1 MRRSILKAL
10 LLARVS
16 RVAETVGML
25 IATCVVPN
33 LLLAQVNQARLSGTV
48 ADQSGGVIAGA
59 TVTITDV
66 QKNVSRTLTADS
78 AGEYVAPNLDPSRYR
93 LRVEYKGFKTFTRE
107 NIQLGVGQ
115 DARADV
121 TMEPG
126 EQTQAVTVTE
136 ALPLVETTTATLTG
150 TLSTQTINDLPL
162 NGRNYIDLLT
172 LRPGYVNAPG
182 AGATK
187 QTAMGMRELDNFYVV
202 DGINNYD
209 WATGQ
214 EIINGYTL
222 AGDAATILPVDAI
235 QEVNTEQLPKAEFG
249 WKPGMQVNIG
259 LKSGTNDFH
268 GSAYAFGRDGA
279 WDAKNFFQPTD
290 LPKPPLSVEQYGATA
305 GGPLIKDKAFWFV
318 GFEAQNLNVGGT
330 SIINSPVDAP
340 ITPTADPS
348 LSIVDACNAVGR
360 ANVTPLSAQLAGL
373 PAGSCTPSPATASF
387 ENLFPTNL
395 GTEVPGSPQQ
405 VVPSGLFSLS
415 SSNATYSGLA
425 KVDYHLNEKN
435 TLSGMFFIGQDYGTW
450 VDNPGAITAPWSE
463 TNLPFRN
470 RVGTGAWTW
479 TPNSKWVNEA
489 KVGYTHVYA
498 PDLSAD
504 RTVNP
509 ASPWGLSNGIP
520 TGYGINT
527 GVTNSTFYGLPLIY
541 ISGFT
546 NLGGG
551 NWPRFVGP
559 NSYTEFL
566 DQASYLRGK
575 HAFKFG
581 GEVNLVGSTGGDVHS
596 LKGRI
601 NFRPDDP
608 SIGTNTALENFLL
621 GNVGNGS
628 TIFVGDP
635 VRHVHNQ
642 DYALFVQDDYRVLP
656 RLTLNLGLRYE
667 LQTVIT
673 EQNNLLGNFDPNAS
687 TGFVQVGKGEA
698 SAYNGDH
705 NNFSPRVGFAWD
717 VQGNGK
723 TVIRGSGS
731 ILHEFVQ
738 LAGFMSTGG
747 GLGTVPTGAQ
757 LFVGTTQIQNI
768 GTISGAEVTPTPSGP
783 NSLSTAWQSNGATP
797 IFANAGQLQCTDS
810 APCSIPAFARN
821 LETPY
826 FETWSLDVQR
836 MLTNNLSLEVG
847 YLGNHGVKLFGL
859 VDVNA
864 PPLGSGGTPTPYGSK
879 FPYLANINQMSNLF
893 RSHYN
898 AMQVVLTQRASH
910 GLSFTA
916 TYVYSHATDDN
927 SSNDVCCIPLNNANP
942 DLQYGNSDYDL
953 RHHFTV
959 DVTYTLPGRK
969 SPGQILEGWE
979 IAGIATLQTGMPW
992 GVEDFSNDFS
1002 GTGEVNNPYTYGEE
1016 WNFYGKPKDFQANPN
1031 GIPFFQPGTPPPG
1044 DPAGPTDPAF
1054 AINNPVCTA
1063 HAGAP
1068 SSLTYAS
1075 MFNIG
1080 CYVSGS
1086 SALLPPAPGTFGNVG
1101 RNKFSNPPFKV
1112 VDFSVFKN
1120 WKFKERLTAQFRAEF
1135 FNVFNHP
1142 VFGGVDAGHLA
1153 ANDPSV
1159 QSNSFGASNA
1169 TADVAAGDPVMGSGS
1184 NRDIQLGLKLSW

>member
-1 MRRSILKAL
+1 MKCTYVQASFARLTRLGVFVSAIVALCVLPGIL
-10 LLARVS
+10 R
-16 RVAETVGML
+16 
-25 IATCVVPN
+25 
-33 LLLAQVNQARLSGTV
+33 AQVNQARLIGTV
-48 ADQSGGVIAGA
+48 TDQSGGVIAGA
-59 TVTITDV
+59 TVIVTDV
-66 QKNVSRTLTADS
+66 QKNVSRTLTTDS
-78 AGEYVAPNLDPSRYR
+78 AGEYVAPNLDPDMYT
-93 LRVEYKGFKTFTRE
+93 LRVEAKGFRTFTRE
-107 NIQLGVGQ
+107 GMQLGVGQ

-121 TMEPG
+121 TLQTG
-126 EQTQAVTVTE
+126 EQTQTITVTE
-136 ALPLVETTTATLTG
+136 ALPLVETTTATLTAS
-150 TLSTQTINDLPL
+150 LSTQTINDLPL

-187 QTAMGMRELDNFYVV
+187 QTAMGMRELDNFYLV

-235 QEVNTEQLPKAEFG
+235 QEVDTEQLPKAEFG

-290 LPKPPLSVEQYGATA
+290 LPKPALAVEQYGATA

-330 SIINSPVDAP
+330 SIISSPVDAS
-340 ITPTADPS
+340 IGDPS
-348 LSIVDACNAVGR
+348 LSLVDACNAVGR

-373 PAGSCTPSPATASF
+373 PAGSCTPSPASASF

-395 GTEVPGSPQQ
+395 GTEITGSPQQ

-415 SSNATYSGLA
+415 SSNSTYSGLA
-425 KVDYHLNEKN
+425 KVDYHLNQKN

-470 RVGTGAWTW
+470 RIGTGAWTW
-479 TPNSKWVNEA
+479 TPNSNLVNEA

-504 RTVNP
+504 RNANP

-527 GVTNSTFYGLPLIY
+527 GVTNPTFFGLPLIY

-566 DQASYLRGK
+566 DQVSYLRGK
-575 HAFKFG
+575 HVLKFG

-601 NFRPDDP
+601 NFRPDDA
-608 SIGTNTALENFLL
+608 SVGTNTALENFLL
-621 GNVGNGS
+621 GNAGNGS
-628 TIFVGDP
+628 AIFVGDP

-698 SAYNGDH
+698 SAYSGDH

-738 LAGFMSTGG
+738 LAGFMSSGG

-783 NSLSTAWQSNGATP
+783 NSLSSAWQSNGATP
-797 IFANAGQLQCTDS
+797 IFANASQLQCSDS
-810 APCSIPAFARN
+810 AQCAIPAFARN

-826 FETWSLDVQR
+826 FENWSLDVQR
-836 MLTNNLSLEVG
+836 TLTNNLSLEVG

-864 PPLGSGGTPTPYGSK
+864 PPLGSGGTPTPYGTK
-879 FPYLANINQMSNLF
+879 FPYLSYINQMSNLF

-910 GLSFTA
+910 GLAFTA

-942 DLQYGNSDYDL
+942 DSQYGNSDYDL

-979 IAGIATLQTGMPW
+979 IAGIVTLQTGMPW

-1031 GIPFFQPGTPPPG
+1031 GIPFFQPGTPSPG

-1063 HAGAP
+1063 HSGAP
-1068 SSLTYAS
+1068 GSPTYIS
-1075 MFNIG
+1075 MFNNG

-1086 SALLPPAPGTFGNVG
+1086 SALLPPAAGTFGNVG
-1101 RNKFSNPPFKV
+1101 RNNFSNPPFKV

-1120 WKFKERLTAQFRAEF
+1120 WKFKERFTAQFRAEF
-1135 FNVFNHP
+1135 FNIFNHP

-1153 ANDPSV
+1153 NNDPSV
-1159 QSNSFGASNA
+1159 GSNTFGASNA

-1184 NRDIQLGLKLSW
+1184 NRDIQLGLKLTF

>member
-1 MRRSILKAL
+1 MRRSILML
-10 LLARVS
+10 
-16 RVAETVGML
+16 VAGAFTVAQTVGML
-25 IATCVVPN
+25 VATCVFPGV
-33 LLLAQVNQARLSGTV
+33 LVAQVNQARLSGNVT
-48 ADQSGGVIAGA
+48 DQSGGVLAGA

-66 QKNVSRTLTADS
+66 QKNVSRTLATDS
-78 AGEYVAPNLDPSRYR
+78 AGEYVAPNLDPSAYK
-93 LRVEYKGFKTFTRE
+93 LRVEYRGFKTYTRE

-121 TMEPG
+121 TLQPG
-126 EQTQAVTVTE
+126 EQAQTVTVSE
-136 ALPLVETTTATLTG
+136 ELPLVETTTATLTG

-162 NGRNYIDLLT
+162 NGRNYIDLLS

-187 QTAMGMRELDNFYVV
+187 QTAMGMRELDNFYLV

-235 QEVNTEQLPKAEFG
+235 QEVDTEQLPKAEFG

-259 LKSGTNDFH
+259 LKSGTNGFH

-318 GFEAQNLNVGGT
+318 GFEAQNLYVGGT
-330 SIINSPVDAP
+330 SFISSPVDVP
-340 ITPTADPS
+340 VGDPS
-348 LSIVDACNAVGR
+348 LSLVDACNAVGR
-360 ANVTPLSAQLAGL
+360 ANVTALSARLAGL

-387 ENLFPTNL
+387 ENLFPTNP
-395 GTEVPGSPQQ
+395 GTQVPGSPQE
-405 VVPSGLFSLS
+405 VVPTGLFGLY
-415 SSNATYSGLA
+415 SSNSTYSGLA

-435 TLSGMFFIGQDYGTW
+435 TLSGMFFIGQDYGQW
-450 VDNPGAITAPWSE
+450 VDNPAAITAPWSE

-470 RVGTGAWTW
+470 RIGTGAWTW
-479 TPNSKWVNEA
+479 TPNAQWVNEA

-504 RTVNP
+504 RNANP
-509 ASPWGLSNGIP
+509 VSPWGLSNGIP

-527 GVTNSTFYGLPLIY
+527 GVTNSTFYGLPLIF
-541 ISGFT
+541 IQGFT

-566 DQASYLRGK
+566 DHVSYLRGK

-581 GEVNLVGSTGGDVHS
+581 GEVNRVASTGGDVHS

-601 NFRPDDP
+601 NFR
-608 SIGTNTALENFLL
+608 SSNNGAVTSLENFLL
-621 GNVGNGS
+621 GNAGDGS
-628 TIFVGDP
+628 AIFVGDP

-642 DYALFVQDDYRVLP
+642 DYALFAQDDYRVLP
-656 RLTLNLGLRYE
+656 RLTVNLGLRYE
-667 LQTVIT
+667 LQTVIS
-673 EQNNLLGNFDPNAS
+673 EENNLLGNFDPNAP
-687 TGFVQVGKGEA
+687 TGFVQVGRGEA

-705 NNFSPRVGFAWD
+705 NNFSPRLGFAWD

-747 GLGTVPTGAQ
+747 GLGTVPTGA
-757 LFVGTTQIQNI
+757 LLSVGGVPIQNI
-768 GTISGAEVTPTPSGP
+768 GTISGAEVNPSTS
-783 NSLSTAWQSNGATP
+783 SLSAGWQSNGATP
-797 IFANAGQLQCTDS
+797 IFAGAGQLTCSDS
-810 APCSIPAFARN
+810 APCSIPAFAQN

-826 FETWSLDVQR
+826 FENWSLDVQR
-836 MLTNNLSLEVG
+836 TLTNNLSLEVG

-859 VDVNA
+859 ADVNA
-864 PPLGSGGTPTPYGSK
+864 PPQGSGGTPLPFGTQ
-879 FPYLANINQMSNLF
+879 FPYLAYINQMSNLF

-953 RHHFTV
+953 RHHFTL
-959 DVTYTLPGRK
+959 DVTYAIPGRK
-969 SPGQILEGWE
+969 SPGQVLEGWE

-992 GVEDFSNDFS
+992 GVEDLSNDFS

-1016 WNFYGKPKDFQANPN
+1016 WNFFGNPKDFQANPN
-1031 GIPFFQPGTPPPG
+1031 GIPFFGGPVF
-1044 DPAGPTDPAF
+1044 PAQ
-1054 AINNPVCTA
+1054 CTA
-1063 HAGAP
+1063 HAAMAD
-1068 SSLTYAS
+1068 LNT
-1075 MFNIG
+1075 FG
-1080 CYVSGS
+1080 CYMQGS
-1086 SALLPPAPGTFGNVG
+1086 SVLVPPAAGTFGNVG
-1101 RNKFSNPPFKV
+1101 RNNFFNPPFKV
-1112 VDFSVFKN
+1112 VDFSVFKT
-1120 WKFKERLTAQFRAEF
+1120 WKFKERLNAQFRAEF

-1153 ANDPSV
+1153 NNDPSV
-1159 QSNSFGASNA
+1159 GSNTFGASNA

-1184 NRDIQLGLKLSW
+1184 NRDIQLGLKLTW

>member
-1 MRRSILKAL
+1 MTRSVLKAL
-10 LLARVS
+10 LSGRVF
-16 RVAETVGML
+16 RVAEAFGML
-25 IATCVVPN
+25 IAMCVVPN

-66 QKNVSRTLTADS
+66 QKNVSRTLIADS
-78 AGEYVAPNLDPSRYR
+78 AGEYVAPNLDPSTYR
-93 LRVEYKGFKTFTRE
+93 LHVEYRGFKTFTRE

-121 TMEPG
+121 TLEPG
-126 EQTQAVTVTE
+126 EQSQSVTVTE
-136 ALPLVETTTATLTG
+136 ALPLVETTTATLTAS
-150 TLSTQTINDLPL
+150 LSTQTINDLPL

-187 QTAMGMRELDNFYVV
+187 QTAMGMRELDNFYLV

-235 QEVNTEQLPKAEFG
+235 QEVDTEQLPKAEFG
-249 WKPGMQVNIG
+249 WKPGMQVNLG

-290 LPKPPLSVEQYGATA
+290 LPKPDLSVEQYGATA

-330 SIINSPVDAP
+330 SIISSPVDAS
-340 ITPTADPS
+340 IGDPNLS
-348 LSIVDACNAVGR
+348 LVDACNAVGR
-360 ANVTPLSAQLAGL
+360 ANVTPLSARLAGL
-373 PAGSCTPSPATASF
+373 PAGSCTPSPASASF

-395 GTEVPGSPQQ
+395 GTEIPGSPQQ
-405 VVPSGLFSLS
+405 VVPSGLFSLN
-415 SSNATYSGLA
+415 SSNGTYSGLA

-470 RVGTGAWTW
+470 RIGTGAWTW
-479 TPNSKWVNEA
+479 TPNSKLVNEA

-504 RTVNP
+504 RNANP

-527 GVTNSTFYGLPLIY
+527 GITNPTFYGLPLIY

-559 NSYTEFL
+559 NSYTEFI
-566 DQASYLRGK
+566 DQVSYLRGK

-608 SIGTNTALENFLL
+608 SVGTNTALENFLL
-621 GNVGNGS
+621 GNAGNGS
-628 TIFVGDP
+628 AIFVGDP
-635 VRHVHNQ
+635 VRHVHDQ

-698 SAYNGDH
+698 SAYSGDH
-705 NNFSPRVGFAWD
+705 NNLSPRVGFAWD

-738 LAGFMSTGG
+738 LAGFMSSGG

-768 GTISGAEVTPTPSGP
+768 GTISGAEVNPSTS
-783 NSLSTAWQSNGATP
+783 SLSAGWQSNGATP
-797 IFANAGQLQCTDS
+797 IFAGAGQLTCSDS
-810 APCSIPAFARN
+810 APCAIPAFARN

-826 FETWSLDVQR
+826 FENWSLDVQR
-836 MLTNNLSLEVG
+836 MITNNLSLEVG

-864 PPLGSGGTPTPYGSK
+864 PPLGSGGTPTPYGSQ
-879 FPYLANINQMSNLF
+879 FPYLSYINQMSNLF

-898 AMQVVLTQRASH
+898 AMQVVLTQRAYH
-910 GLSFTA
+910 GLAFTA
-916 TYVYSHATDDN
+916 TYVYSHALDDN
-927 SSNDVCCIPLNNANP
+927 SSNDVCCIPLNNASP

-953 RHHFTV
+953 RHHFTL
-959 DVTYTLPGRK
+959 DVTYTLPSRK

-979 IAGIATLQTGMPW
+979 VAGIATLQTGMPW

-1016 WNFYGKPKDFQANPN
+1016 WNFYGKPKDFQATPN
-1031 GIPFFQPGTPPPG
+1031 GIPFFNGLPGSPFPSQ
-1044 DPAGPTDPAF
+1044 
-1054 AINNPVCTA
+1054 CLA
-1063 HAGAP
+1063 HA
-1068 SSLTYAS
+1068 SLADLNTY
-1075 MFNIG
+1075 G
-1080 CYVSGS
+1080 CYMQGS
-1086 SALLPPAPGTFGNVG
+1086 SVLVPPAAGTFGNVG
-1101 RNKFSNPPFKV
+1101 RNNFSNPPFKV

-1184 NRDIQLGLKLSW
+1184 NRDIQLGLKLTW

>member
-1 MRRSILKAL
+1 MKCSHLQASFKGRLTRLTEVVSAIVALCILPSI
-10 LLARVS
+10 
-16 RVAETVGML
+16 
-25 IATCVVPN
+25 
-33 LLLAQVNQARLSGTV
+33 LLAQVNQASLLGTV
-48 ADQSGGVIAGA
+48 TDQSGGVIAGA
-59 TVTITDV
+59 TVTVTDV
-66 QKNVSRTLTADS
+66 QKNVSRTLTTNS
-78 AGEYVAPNLDPSRYR
+78 VGEYVAPNLDPDTYT
-93 LRVEYKGFKTFTRE
+93 LRVESRGFRTFTRQGM
-107 NIQLGVGQ
+107 QLGVGQ
-115 DARADV
+115 EARADV
-121 TMEPG
+121 TMQPG
-126 EQTQAVTVTE
+126 EQTQTITVTE
-136 ALPLVETTTATLTG
+136 ALPLVETTTATLTAS
-150 TLSTQTINDLPL
+150 LSTQTINDLPL

-187 QTAMGMRELDNFYVV
+187 QTAMGMRELDNFYLV

-235 QEVNTEQLPKAEFG
+235 QEVDTEQLPKAEFG

-290 LPKPPLSVEQYGATA
+290 LPKPPLSIEQYGATA
-305 GGPLIKDKAFWFV
+305 GGPLIKNKAFWFV
-318 GFEAQNLNVGGT
+318 GFEAQNLYVGGT
-330 SIINSPVDAP
+330 SIINSPVD
-340 ITPTADPS
+340 TSLGDPS
-348 LSIVDACNAVGR
+348 LSLVDACNAVGR
-360 ANVTPLSAQLAGL
+360 ANVTPLSARVAGL

-387 ENLFPTNL
+387 ENLFPTNP
-395 GTEVPGSPQQ
+395 GTEIPGSPQQ

-415 SSNATYSGLA
+415 SSNGTYSGLA

-479 TPNSKWVNEA
+479 TPNSNWVNEA

-504 RTVNP
+504 RNANP

-520 TGYGINT
+520 TGYAMNT

-541 ISGFT
+541 ITGFT

-566 DQASYLRGK
+566 DQVSYLRGK

-608 SIGTNTALENFLL
+608 SVGTNTALENFLL
-621 GNVGNGS
+621 GNAGNGS
-628 TIFVGDP
+628 AIFVGDP
-635 VRHVHNQ
+635 VRHVHNR
-642 DYALFVQDDYRVLP
+642 DYALFAQDDYRVLP

-673 EQNNLLGNFDPNAS
+673 EQKNLLGNFDPNAS

-698 SAYNGDH
+698 AAYSGDH

-717 VQGNGK
+717 LQGNGK

-738 LAGFMSTGG
+738 LAGFMSSGG

-810 APCSIPAFARN
+810 APCAIPAFARN

-826 FETWSLDVQR
+826 FENWSLDVQR
-836 MLTNNLSLEVG
+836 TLTNNLSLEVG

-864 PPLGSGGTPTPYGSK
+864 PPLGSGGTPTPYGTK
-879 FPYLANINQMSNLF
+879 FPYLSYINQMSNLF

-910 GLSFTA
+910 GLAFTA

-992 GVEDFSNDFS
+992 GVQDFSNDFS

-1044 DPAGPTDPAF
+1044 DPAGSTDPAF

-1063 HAGAP
+1063 HSGAP
-1068 SSLTYAS
+1068 GSPTYTS
-1075 MFNIG
+1075 MFNNG

-1086 SALLPPAPGTFGNVG
+1086 SALLPPAAGTFGNVG
-1101 RNKFSNPPFKV
+1101 RNNFSNPPFKV

-1135 FNVFNHP
+1135 FNIFNHP

-1153 ANDPSV
+1153 NNDPSV
-1159 QSNSFGASNA
+1159 GSNTFGASNA

-1184 NRDIQLGLKLSW
+1184 NRDIQLGLKLTF